1 MKYLLHDLIHNPIK
15 PFRWNAILYFITLL
29 TKKQKIKMET
39 TAKLYSL
46 NYSNVKTYLFALLFV
61 AGNIVLPQL
70 CHLIPA
76 GGPTLLPIY
85 FFTLIAAYKYGFRV
99 GLLTAVL
106 SPVINHLLFAMPSAA
121 VLPIL
126 LIKSVLFAG
135 SSALAARY
143 AKKISLPAILVAILA
158 YQVVGTAFEWVI
170 ERNFWIAIQDFR
182 MGVPGMLIQWLGGY
196 ALLRG
201 IAKI

>member
-1 MKYLLHDLIHNPIK
+1 M
-15 PFRWNAILYFITLL
+15 
-29 TKKQKIKMET
+29 
-39 TAKLYSL
+39 
-46 NYSNVKTYLFALLFV
+46 
-61 AGNIVLPQL
+61 
-70 CHLIPA
+70 
-76 GGPTLLPIY
+76 PIY
-85 FFTLIAAYKYGFRV
+85 FFTLIASYKYGFRV

-170 ERNFWIAIQDFR
+170 ERNFTRFPYGSSGDVDSVAR
-182 MGVPGMLIQWLGGY
+182 WLC
-196 ALLRG
+196 LTKRNC
-201 IAKI
+201 

>member
-1 MKYLLHDLIHNPIK
+1 MFLREIERYFEITIK
-15 PFRWNAILYFITLL
+15 NTDP
-29 TKKQKIKMET
+29 
-39 TAKLYSL
+39 
-46 NYSNVKTYLFALLFV
+46 
-61 AGNIVLPQL
+61 PQ
-70 CHLIPA
+70 
-76 GGPTLLPIY
+76 
-85 FFTLIAAYKYGFRV
+85 V
-99 GLLTAVL
+99 
-106 SPVINHLLFAMPSAA
+106 
-121 VLPIL
+121 L